1 MPPSHHHIGYVVGDL
16 RAGVE
21 RFSSTTG
28 AGPFL
33 VIEHLVFEDVTYRG
47 EPAVYDHSSAF
58 GQWGSIMVE
67 LTQVHD
73 AQPTGLREAF
83 TQPSG
88 GIGHVGWLADS
99 LEDEVARLE
108 RAGLNVF
115 HTGTTG
121 PVSAVWLDGG
131 DRFGHPIEVLQR
143 REEIEGFYAT
153 VRDASRDWD
162 GSDPFRVLTD
172 PPA

>member
-1 MPPSHHHIGYVVGDL
+1 MPLSHHHIGYVVGDL

-21 RFSSTTG
+21 RFSATTG

-33 VIEHLVFEDVTYRG
+33 VIEHLVFQEVTYRG
-47 EPAVYDHSSAF
+47 EPAAYDHSSAF
-58 GQWGSIMVE
+58 AQWGSIMVE

-73 AQPTGLREAF
+73 AQPAGLRQAF
-83 TQPSG
+83 TRPGG

-99 LEDEVARLE
+99 LDDEVARLQ
-108 RAGLNVF
+108 AGGLTVF
-115 HTGTTG
+115 HTGQTG

-131 DRFGHPIEVLQR
+131 DLFGHPIEVLQR
-143 REEIEGFYAT
+143 RNEVERFYAM
-153 VRDASRDWD
+153 VLEASRDWD
-162 GSDPFRVLTD
+162 GSEPFRVMAE